1 MIKVY
6 FASLRLQAFDHV
18 SMTFVSEALYNSCDM
33 IDSWKVLILFSELN
47 PLSTSAVLTLFVNI
61 NLTSS
66 KIALMESG
74 DVCGTSSFY
83 FLVVPQKS
91 VVSDNQTTTKSSP
104 VAHMTYLSPN
114 WGWFLPKCDIHVIS
128 KIWVQKL
135 LPVNKLTGVATG
147 RRTNP
152 ATIKNRPDLFLKNKS
167 MHLGCRIWHQIVPD
181 YLQMWQICHPVQ
193 LLTGHV

>member
-1 MIKVY
+1 
-6 FASLRLQAFDHV
+6 
-18 SMTFVSEALYNSCDM
+18 M
-33 IDSWKVLILFSELN
+33 IDRWDVLILFSELN

-114 WGWFLPKCDIHVIS
+114 WGWFLPKCDIHVSS

-152 ATIKNRPDLFLKNKS
+152 ATIKNRPDLFFKINICTWDVGFGIKL
-167 MHLGCRIWHQIVPD
+167 CQIVSKCD
-181 YLQMWQICHPVQ
+181 KSATLFSC
-193 LLTGHV
+193 LLVTSSILTILLHFVTQGTKVWVNEK